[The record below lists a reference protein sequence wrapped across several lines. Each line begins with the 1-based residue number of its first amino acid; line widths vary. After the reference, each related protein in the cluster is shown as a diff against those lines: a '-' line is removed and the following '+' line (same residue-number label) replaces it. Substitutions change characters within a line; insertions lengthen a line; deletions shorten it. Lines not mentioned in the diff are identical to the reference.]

1 MSLPSKSVFGT
12 NQTYESGV
20 MRSASE
26 RIADIPSSNVCLGV
40 ESGSTGRFSHSPVMT
55 QSGLRSVC
63 QKAVIADM
71 SSSCR
76 YVSGKPDCIRS
87 RAYRSRIVGSRK
99 E

>member
-40 ESGSTGRFSHSPVMT
+40 ESGSTGRFSHSLLMT
-55 QSGLRSVC
+55 LSGHLPPSVV
-63 QKAVIADM
+63 A
-71 SSSCR
+71 
-76 YVSGKPDCIRS
+76 PD
-87 RAYRSRIVGSRK
+87 YPPLG
-99 E
+99 